1 MVSAPKE
8 AGSGKLGHVRL
19 PRKRLQCLGGG

>member
-1 MVSAPKE
+1 MAAAPKE
-8 AGSGKLGHVRL
+8 AGSGKLGPVRL